1 MSLFSPRTYQSAY
14 RPYRTDGDSAALK
27 VFTSV
32 EKAAKGLLFGCRMC
46 GNCILR
52 ETAFVCPMT
61 CPKGMRNGL
70 CGGAT
75 PEACE
80 VDPSRPCT
88 WFVIYERAERMGR
101 EDALLEINAPMDGD
115 KVGRATWLEVAKTW
129 RARNQ
134 GPSLVDFVANRKKFS
149 AEWDQFFFDLRQ
161 PDWWQG
167 DSEFHTAQ
175 YEEPISNLEK
185 SLRSGT
191 FTTVTEIAPPLG
203 ATTAIIEKKVGWIKG
218 FVSAANF
225 TDNASASARMRI
237 SCSSL

>member
-1 MSLFSPRTYQSAY
+1 
-14 RPYRTDGDSAALK
+14 
-27 VFTSV
+27 
-32 EKAAKGLLFGCRMC
+32 
-46 GNCILR
+46 
-52 ETAFVCPMT
+52 MT

-75 PEACE
+75 PKACE

-88 WFVIYERAERMGR
+88 WYVIYERAERMGR

-115 KVGRATWLEVAKTW
+115 KAGRATWLEVAKTW
-129 RARNQ
+129 RARDQ
-134 GPSLVDFVANRKKFS
+134 GPSPIDFVANRKKFS
-149 AEWDQFFFDLRQ
+149 DEWNQFFYDLRQ

-167 DSEFHTAQ
+167 DSEFHAAQ
-175 YEEPISNLEK
+175 YEEPISNFEK

-203 ATTAIIEKKVGWIKG
+203 ATTDIIEKKVGWIKG

-225 TDNASASARMRI
+225 TDNASASARMSSIACSRI
-237 SCSSL
+237 CMDLGIEPRDGRPWNEEPAGGNRRSSSFRTIPSIDSDAV